1 MLNICT
7 VVIQCFH
14 LLIIKGINFFVYF
27 RDSFLD
33 TVFHRLDCFNT
44 INNCVL
50 FDFGFGKKTLNDFF
64 FFFGDI
70 CHKIVLVFTVI
81 NNGTITTDCFLA
93 GATE

>member
-1 MLNICT
+1 MFNICT

-44 INNCVL
+44 INNGML
-50 FDFGFGKKTLNDFF
+50 FDFGFSEKTSNDSFF
-64 FFFGDI
+64 FFSNI
-70 CHKIVLVFTVI
+70 CHKIVLVFMMI